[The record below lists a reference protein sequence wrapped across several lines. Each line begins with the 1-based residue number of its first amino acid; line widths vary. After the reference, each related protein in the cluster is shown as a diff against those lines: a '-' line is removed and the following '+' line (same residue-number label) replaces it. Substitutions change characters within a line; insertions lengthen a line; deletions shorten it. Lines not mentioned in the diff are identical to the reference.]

1 MPLGVSEEHA
11 ALHDSVRRWTETHCP
26 PSVPRALLDAEREE
40 LPGFW
45 ASLVE
50 QGWLG
55 LHVAEADGGQG
66 FGLTELVVVLEELG
80 RVVAPG
86 PFLPTVLASAAIAA
100 GRRKDVGA
108 AHLPGLCDG
117 STIGA
122 VALPPATITAE
133 PAGAEAV
140 RLSGRARPVLGA
152 AQARLFVLP
161 VTSPDGERWYVVDAG
176 DVTVEPLP
184 SLDPTRRVG
193 EVVVEGVTLGA
204 ERQLPDLTGRL
215 VADLAAIVMSAECA
229 GGADW
234 CVDTAA
240 SHAKVREQ
248 FGRPIGQFQAVKHRC
263 ADMLVAAGQAA
274 AVAWDAARGA
284 DDREE
289 ASLAAAVAGVLAPE
303 AFFTCAKDCV
313 QVLGGIG
320 FTWEH
325 DVHVYL
331 KRAASVRALLG
342 GPEPWRARVASLALA
357 GVRRTLDVALPEEAE
372 PIRVEVR
379 ALAESLGG
387 HDPAEVRRRLADEGY
402 MAPHWPRPW
411 GRGAGAVEQLV
422 VDEELQ
428 RARVRRPQLAVGA
441 WALPTIIAHGTPE
454 QQERWVGPTLHGEMT
469 WCQMFSEPGAGSDLA
484 SLTTKATRVDGGW
497 LLTGQ
502 KVWTSIAQRAD
513 WAICL
518 ARTDPDAPRHEGITY
533 FLVDMR
539 SAGIDVRPLREMT
552 GQAMF
557 NEVFLSDVFV
567 PDDCVVGPVN
577 GGWRLARTTLA
588 NERVSMG
595 SGSSFGLGVESLIQ
609 LVSARAAE
617 HPMTLDRLGGLLA
630 EAECLAVL
638 GFRLTL
644 RALTG
649 AEPGPESSV
658 RKLVGVEHDQ
668 RVQETWMTLLGS
680 EGATVEGDA
689 APWTGGFLANRCL
702 TIAGGTSEI
711 QRNVIAE
718 RLLGLPRDP

>member
-1 MPLGVSEEHA
+1 MPVGVSEEHA
-11 ALHDSVRRWTETHCP
+11 ALHDAVRRWTETHCP
-26 PSVPRALLDAEREE
+26 PSVPRALLDSDSEE

-55 LHVAEADGGQG
+55 LHVSEPDGGQG
-66 FGLTELVVVLEELG
+66 FGLAELAVVLEELG
-80 RVVAPG
+80 RAVAPG
-86 PFLPTVLASAAIAA
+86 PFLPTVLTSAVIAA
-100 GRRKDVGA
+100 GGREAVRRA
-108 AHLPGLCDG
+108 LLPGLCDG
-117 STIGA
+117 STTGA
-122 VALPPATITAE
+122 VALGPAAIVAE
-133 PAGAEAV
+133 PAGDGAV
-140 RLSGRARPVLGA
+140 RLSGRAGPVLGA
-152 AQARLFVLP
+152 AQAGLVVVP
-161 VTSPDGERWYVVDAG
+161 ATGPDGESWYALDAG
-176 DVTVEPLP
+176 DVTVERLA

-193 EVVVEGVTLGA
+193 AVVVDGAAVGA
-204 ERQLPDLTGRL
+204 ERRLPDLDGRV

-284 DDREE
+284 DDRQE
-289 ASLAAAVAGVLAPE
+289 ASLAAAVAGALAPE

-325 DVHVYL
+325 DVHLYL

-342 GPEPWRARVASLALA
+342 GPEPWRARVAGLALA
-357 GVRRTLDVALPEEAE
+357 GARRSLDVALPEEAD
-372 PIRVEVR
+372 PVRVEVR
-379 ALAESLGG
+379 ALAESLVGREPG
-387 HDPAEVRRRLADEGY
+387 EVRRRLADEGY
-402 MAPHWPRPW
+402 MAPHWPPPW
-411 GRGAGAVEQLV
+411 GRGADPVEQLV
-422 VDEELQ
+422 IDQELQ

-441 WALPTIIAHGTPE
+441 WALPTIIAHGTDE
-454 QQERWVGPTLHGEMT
+454 QQERWVGPTLRGEIT

-484 SLTTKATRVDGGW
+484 SLTTKATRADGGW

-539 SAGIDVRPLREMT
+539 SAGIDVRPLRELT

-567 PDDCVVGPVN
+567 PDDCVVGAVN

-609 LVSARAAE
+609 LITSRAADD
-617 HPMTLDRLGGLLA
+617 PVSVDRLGGLLA

-644 RALTG
+644 RALSG

-668 RVQETWMTLLGS
+668 RVQETGMTLLGPD
-680 EGATVEGDA
+680 GATVVGDA